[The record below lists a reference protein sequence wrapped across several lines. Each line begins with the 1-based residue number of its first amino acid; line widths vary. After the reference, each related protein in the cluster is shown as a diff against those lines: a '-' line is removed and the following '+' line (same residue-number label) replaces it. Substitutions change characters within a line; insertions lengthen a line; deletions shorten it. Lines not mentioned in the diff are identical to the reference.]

1 MLRVILL
8 MILVVIVARTF
19 WRVIDGLI
27 EGISGRGAAN
37 AANAGNAAA
46 RSTRLVRDP
55 ICGTWVLPKDEL
67 SLTDGRQRV
76 FFCSAICRDQ
86 HRSRTA

>member
-8 MILVVIVARTF
+8 LVLVVLVARTF

-27 EGISGRGAAN
+27 EGISGRATNVTG
-37 AANAGNAAA
+37 

-55 ICGTWVLPKDEL
+55 VCGTWVLPKGDL
-67 SLTDGRQRV
+67 SLTDGRQQV
-76 FFCSAICRDQ
+76 FFCSPACRDRY
-86 HRSRTA
+86 RSRTA

>member
-8 MILVVIVARTF
+8 MILITLVARTF

-27 EGISGRGAAN
+27 EGISGRSATNVTG
-37 AANAGNAAA
+37 

-55 ICGTWVLPKDEL
+55 VCGTWVLPKDDL

-76 FFCSAICRDQ
+76 FFCSVACRD
-86 HRSRTA
+86 HYRSRTA

>member
-1 MLRVILL
+1 MFRVILL
-8 MILVVIVARTF
+8 LILVVLVARTF

-27 EGISGRGAAN
+27 EGISGRGATN
-37 AANAGNAAA
+37 VSG

-55 ICGTWVLPKDEL
+55 VCGTWVLPKDEM

-76 FFCSAICRDQ
+76 FFCSAACRD
-86 HRSRTA
+86 HYRSRTA

>member
-8 MILVVIVARTF
+8 LILVVLVARTF

-27 EGISGRGAAN
+27 EGISGRGATN
-37 AANAGNAAA
+37 VAG

-55 ICGTWVLPKDEL
+55 VCGTWVLPKDDM

-76 FFCSAICRDQ
+76 FFCSAACRDYY
-86 HRSRTA
+86 RSRTA

>member
-8 MILVVIVARTF
+8 LILVVVVARTF

-27 EGISGRGAAN
+27 EGISGRGPTN
-37 AANAGNAAA
+37 VAG

-55 ICGTWVLPKDEL
+55 VCGTWVLPKDEM

-76 FFCSAICRDQ
+76 FFCSASCRD
-86 HRSRTA
+86 HYRSRTA

>member
-8 MILVVIVARTF
+8 MILIALVARTF

-27 EGISGRGAAN
+27 EGVSGRATNVTG
-37 AANAGNAAA
+37 

-55 ICGTWVLPKDEL
+55 VCGTWVLPKDDM

-76 FFCSAICRDQ
+76 FFCSAACRD
-86 HRSRTA
+86 HYRSRTA

>member
-8 MILVVIVARTF
+8 LVLVVLVARTF

-27 EGISGRGAAN
+27 EGMSGRSATN
-37 AANAGNAAA
+37 VAG

-55 ICGTWVLPKDEL
+55 VCGTWVLPKDDM
-67 SLTDGRQRV
+67 SLTDGRQQL
-76 FFCSAICRDQ
+76 FFCSAVCRD
-86 HRSRTA
+86 HYRSRTA

>member
-1 MLRVILL
+1 MIKVILL
-8 MILVVIVARTF
+8 LILIVLVARTF

-37 AANAGNAAA
+37 PAG

-55 ICGTWVLPKDEL
+55 VCGTWVLPKDDL
-67 SLTDGRQRV
+67 SLTTGRRQV
-76 FFCSAICRDQ
+76 FFCSAACRD
-86 HRSRTA
+86 HFLSRTA

>member
-8 MILVVIVARTF
+8 LVLVVLVARTF

-27 EGISGRGAAN
+27 EGISGRGATN
-37 AANAGNAAA
+37 AA

-55 ICGTWVLPKDEL
+55 VCGTWVLPKGDL
-67 SLTDGRQRV
+67 SLPDGRQQV
-76 FFCSAICRDQ
+76 FFCSAACRDRY
-86 HRSRTA
+86 RSRTA